1 MATKKATTKK
11 LNDPA
16 PARVPQRSVVI
27 DAAHCWLERT
37 NPLVGVSIR
46 TAQGIFDAARSGDT
60 QRLHWLFQEIEA
72 ANPVL
77 FTCIDRRQSAIAG
90 FQLKVSALPSM
101 EGELADEQK
110 DAVESFLADIENF
123 TEMLEHLDTAFFRGF
138 ALAQPIWEE
147 DGSVHE
153 VRLHNS
159 WEFLVH
165 DGVLYHNPECN
176 GFTRSAIPCADAGL
190 IGVQRNR
197 AIDYPALSIH
207 IRHAVGERD
216 WGRLLERY
224 AIPKPAI
231 TMAANATNAQRDDY
245 LVAAKALENGQVS
258 VWPNGSNIA
267 DFAGGSRG
275 VDPFTNFI
283 THQEKLIVLLSTGGT
298 LTSLAQADTG
308 ALAGGAQMKVWQ
320 EIVGRDAGVLA
331 QAVKRSLIKPFLVRK
346 FGARPCA
353 IDFSLE
359 FPAERS
365 AKESAEIAATLKQAG
380 WRVNQGEL
388 EKATGF
394 TLEKETID
402 VPGVNFGGQQP
413 KQADTGN
420 GSNANRSLDTFTD
433 DVASTALNGAQVSS
447 MVDVIKQAA
456 EGQIPKD
463 SILPLLQAA
472 FPNVQVEMLQKIVAP
487 IETFRPIAKA
497 KAKTP
502 LQNDVSRLQ
511 NAPRDPDGQGDPSG
525 EDALVEAL
533 SGLFE
538 KSLAEAAAEA
548 IEKEEKQDDE

>member
-190 IGVQRNR
+190 IGIQRNR

-245 LVAAKALENGQVS
+245 IVAAKAVENGQVS
-258 VWPNGSNIA
+258 VWPYGSNIT

-275 VDPFTNFI
+275 TDPFNSFI
-283 THQEKLIVLLSTGGT
+283 DHQEKLIVLLATGGT

-320 EIVGRDAGVLA
+320 EIVRRDAGVLS
-331 QAVKRSLIKPFLVRK
+331 QAVMRSLIKPFLAAK
-346 FGARPCA
+346 FGAQSCA
-353 IDFSLE
+353 VEFSLD
-359 FPAERS
+359 FPSERS
-365 AKESAEIAATLKQAG
+365 AQDAANVAATLKQAG
-380 WRVNQGEL
+380 WRVDQGEL
-388 EKATGF
+388 EKAVGF
-394 TLEKETID
+394 TLEREESA
-402 VPGVNFGGQQP
+402 PQMP
-413 KQADTGN
+413 
-420 GSNANRSLDTFTD
+420 
-433 DVASTALNGAQVSS
+433 
-447 MVDVIKQAA
+447 
-456 EGQIPKD
+456 
-463 SILPLLQAA
+463 A
-472 FPNVQVEMLQKIVAP
+472 FA
-487 IETFRPIAKA
+487 RA

-502 LQNDVSRLQ
+502 LQNDENRLQ
-511 NAPRDPDGQGDPSG
+511 NAPRVSDGQGDPSG

-538 KSLAEAAAEA
+538 KTLAEAAAEA
-548 IEKEEKQDDE
+548 VEKEEKQDEE